1 MVQNPYLCVLVSAS
15 GGGDPRYHDEKIS
28 HTSARRAALGSLRPA
43 RRPGPVALRRKTP
56 LRQPPPRRPSPSNT
70 PTASRRYHPHST
82 TAYTQGLQYA
92 DGYLWEGTGQY
103 GESVVRRVEIETGEG
118 EVLFSLPR
126 SEFGEGIT
134 LLDGRLYQLTWQSN
148 TAHVYDL
155 ATRRKIRDHRYA
167 GEGWGLTTDGEKL
180 YMSDGTASIRTIDPE
195 TFRRERTTTVTY
207 KGEPVQFL
215 NELEWIEGKIWANVY
230 TSDRIAIIDP
240 RTGVVEGVVDLSG
253 LLPEEEITP
262 STDVL
267 NGIAYDPATKRIF
280 VTGKNWSKL
289 FEIEIIRK

>member
-15 GGGDPRYHDEKIS
+15 GEAIPDTMMRKYPILLL
-28 HTSARRAALGSLRPA
+28 AALLSAACGGTAA
-43 RRPGPVALRRKTP
+43 RTGRTAAKD
-56 LRQPPPRRPSPSNT
+56 
-70 PTASRRYHPHST
+70 TASTASATTAEPVEYTYRVKAVHPHST

-92 DGYLWEGTGQY
+92 NGYLWEGTGQY

-126 SEFGEGIT
+126 SEFGEGLT

-253 LLPEEEITP
+253 LLPEEEVTP